1 MTELKPTEKN
11 QDPKVKKTPPQLP
24 KKDVIKQFQNLF
36 ESANKRINKEPSEKP
51 TNKHN
56 QNQPTVTEELKQQTL
71 VLKDEKQLTS
81 IFHEMGIQ
89 NIQQIEQIIL
99 NVTQKIQET
108 TNIPHGALATAI
120 TIQTKDHQLKIKL
133 SQPMTEPL
141 EISLECDD
149 ELKQL
154 LSKVLPD
161 LKNHLNKQ
169 GINTKNIILIDS
181 KG

>member
-11 QDPKVKKTPPQLP
+11 QDHPGKKTHPQLP
-24 KKDVIKQFQNLF
+24 KKDIIKQFRNLF
-36 ESANKRINKEPSEKP
+36 DSANKKINTSTNEKADIKQPEKNKVITKEFK
-51 TNKHN
+51 K
-56 QNQPTVTEELKQQTL
+56 QPIILQ
-71 VLKDEKQLTS
+71 DEKQLTS

-108 TNIPHGALATAI
+108 TNIPQGALATAI

-181 KG
+181 KE